1 MGLPRFDSWLPLTQ
15 MRSAEQEVG
24 ALLAMSP
31 VSSPAGGSVGVAASP
46 RIRAA
51 YPEAQT
57 EAAGPDSGMAET
69 GVNISATPTK
79 PPADSHAMQ
88 SPPPAANTPG
98 IRYRAIIVVHEIW
111 PWRCVLGTPLA
122 PTSRKRANLKTILFH
137 APYCSLKTVQ
147 PVDET
152 ADVVEIQALE
162 DLAPLLLRSPAPAA
176 TLPAPSR
183 LASPAVSRLP
193 KTPSRLPKP
202 PPRTGT
208 AATEGSRLAR
218 PASRASAG
226 PASRASAAPANR
238 PQPAGPPARSNIV
251 TGWKSTPA
259 ETQQAR
265 QGPHQAA
272 VKPGRGPSTVRARA
286 PSTAAH
292 RATTASAPR
301 SGTPSPQ
308 KRPPVASEELL
319 TPHTAHL
326 RYLEEHPELAF
337 AAGSTRM
344 MNSPQTKE
352 EPVRRVRACHC
363 LVCCD
368 TFYIAHY
375 ICYTPEMPTFTIIF
389 AGTAP
394 DGGRAPPS

>member
-1 MGLPRFDSWLPLTQ
+1 MVLVLC
-15 MRSAEQEVG
+15 VG
-24 ALLAMSP
+24 Q
-31 VSSPAGGSVGVAASP
+31 G
-46 RIRAA
+46 
-51 YPEAQT
+51 
-57 EAAGPDSGMAET
+57 AGPLCRKSCAC
-69 GVNISATPTK
+69 
-79 PPADSHAMQ
+79 Q
-88 SPPPAANTPG
+88 SLT
-98 IRYRAIIVVHEIW
+98 
-111 PWRCVLGTPLA
+111 
-122 PTSRKRANLKTILFH
+122 TIFFH
-137 APYCSLKTVQ
+137 TPYCSLKTVQ

-152 ADVVEIQALE
+152 ADVMEIHAPE
-162 DLAPLLLRSPAPAA
+162 HLAPLPLRSPALAA

-208 AATEGSRLAR
+208 AAAEGSRLAR
-218 PASRASAG
+218 PTSRASAA
-226 PASRASAAPANR
+226 PASRASAAPVSR

-259 ETQQAR
+259 EAQQAR
-265 QGPHQAA
+265 QGTHQAA
-272 VKPGRGPSTVRARA
+272 VKPGRGPPMVRARV

-292 RATTASAPR
+292 RGTTAAASR

-308 KRPPVASEELL
+308 KRPPVATEEPL

-352 EPVRRVRACHC
+352 EPVRMVRA
-363 LVCCD
+363 
-368 TFYIAHY
+368 
-375 ICYTPEMPTFTIIF
+375 
-389 AGTAP
+389 
-394 DGGRAPPS
+394 